1 MTLALGITQTVKVA
15 MSKKSKADGLEVTSD
30 QLTSELIEIKERIG
44 SLETITSL
52 ANSKY
57 VEEQARKYITTPQR
71 TQIMRLCEEPHT
83 REQLRKGLG
92 HDSVQALDHHL
103 RPLREADLIHQRTYA
118 DGKPTFEWSKLFKS
132 LPKATKKSILGADK

>member
-1 MTLALGITQTVKVA
+1 MARNN
-15 MSKKSKADGLEVTSD
+15 KAKNDGLEITSD
-30 QLTSELIEIKERIG
+30 QLTAELIEIKERIG

-71 TQIMRLCEEPHT
+71 KAIMKLCEEPHT
-83 REQLRKGLG
+83 REQLRKELG
-92 HDSVQALDHHL
+92 HESVQALDHHL

-118 DGKPTFEWSKLFKS
+118 DGKPTFEWSKLFRS
-132 LPKATKKSILGADK
+132 LPKTTKRTILEGGK

>member
-1 MTLALGITQTVKVA
+1 M
-15 MSKKSKADGLEVTSD
+15 MPNKKGSIDGLEITSD
-30 QLTSELIEIKERIG
+30 QLTAELIEIKERIG

-71 TQIMRLCEEPHT
+71 KAIMRLCEEPQT
-83 REQLRKGLG
+83 REQLRKDLG
-92 HDSVQALDHHL
+92 HESVQALDHHL

-118 DGKPTFEWSKLFKS
+118 AGKPTFEWSKLFKS
-132 LPKATKKSILGADK
+132 LSKATKKSIVESER